1 MVDPVAQPAEARLI
15 AWQLAGGDYREVADV
30 RGDEPFEATVPFP
43 VRVVPSHL
51 VCPPPVT

>member
-1 MVDPVAQPAEARLI
+1 MAQPAEARLI